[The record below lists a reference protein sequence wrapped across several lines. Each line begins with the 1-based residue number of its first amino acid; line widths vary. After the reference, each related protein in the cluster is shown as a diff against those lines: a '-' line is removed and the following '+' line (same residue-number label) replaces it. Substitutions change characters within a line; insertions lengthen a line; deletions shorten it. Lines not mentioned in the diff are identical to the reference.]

1 MRLNNKG
8 FAISGTIYALMF
20 LFIILIFATLG
31 LLGSRKII
39 LDKYKNEVLTNLKS
53 NTDIINLSKV
63 DKSGA
68 SMPVLS
74 PNMIPVIYDG
84 TNFVKAEFI
93 SEYDQDWYNY
103 EEKRWANAVII
114 KNSERNNYVNIVPG
128 TIINDNDI
136 LAYYVWIPRYKYKL
150 FNTNLMNL
158 VNTPVLIE
166 IVFENIY
173 DDKSNGTVN
182 GEYLT
187 HPAFTFGNTSIS
199 GFWVSKF
206 EMTGDLTNISSLP
219 NQTPIINYS
228 IKEYYDG
235 VINNSSLYGSD
246 LHIIKNDEWA
256 AISYLTNSKY
266 GLGTTEVRKN
276 NYNLSYSFKTG
287 CGSNTV
293 SNALRTADCEIV
305 FKESNE
311 YPQST
316 TGNIYGIFDMSGG
329 AWEYVMGVMKDSSNN
344 VIYSQSGFTSSN
356 MPIDKYYNTYSYG
369 TSPSDI
375 SRGTLGSATN
385 ETWGWYS
392 DRSSLVVNDYPW
404 QFRGGCNNDTD
415 DVGIFAFSSGTGEA
429 SPVIGFRTSIILE

>member
-158 VNTPVLIE
+158 VNTPELIE

-173 DDKSNGTVN
+173 C
-182 GEYLT
+182 
-187 HPAFTFGNTSIS
+187 
-199 GFWVSKF
+199 SKQ
-206 EMTGDLTNISSLP
+206 S
-219 NQTPIINYS
+219 
-228 IKEYYDG
+228 
-235 VINNSSLYGSD
+235 
-246 LHIIKNDEWA
+246 HI
-256 AISYLTNSKY
+256 
-266 GLGTTEVRKN
+266 
-276 NYNLSYSFKTG
+276 
-287 CGSNTV
+287 
-293 SNALRTADCEIV
+293 
-305 FKESNE
+305 
-311 YPQST
+311 
-316 TGNIYGIFDMSGG
+316 
-329 AWEYVMGVMKDSSNN
+329 
-344 VIYSQSGFTSSN
+344 
-356 MPIDKYYNTYSYG
+356 
-369 TSPSDI
+369 
-375 SRGTLGSATN
+375 
-385 ETWGWYS
+385 
-392 DRSSLVVNDYPW
+392 
-404 QFRGGCNNDTD
+404 
-415 DVGIFAFSSGTGEA
+415 
-429 SPVIGFRTSIILE
+429 